1 MNYLEISS
9 FIEAK
14 KKSKTYLEQELRD
27 VRSITGQLKVAPPV
41 RWYNNFYYVL
51 KRTVLIILAIL
62 SAVLLLSTFIR
73 EDSYHAC
80 FNSNFDG
87 PISSLLNDLFG
98 THHSVKI
105 TVTSATEETRSEV
118 ISTETVRRDIQEKII
133 SNVFNYSM
141 YTVRILLAIGILLFW
156 YVARLTRQLY
166 LKNKQMVGYYDSNLM
181 LMDIYKQ
188 VIEEQRYEIE
198 FLTKASRK
206 LN

>member
-27 VRSITGQLKVAPPV
+27 VRSITGQLKAAPPV

-98 THHSVKI
+98 THHSVNI

-141 YTVRILLAIGILLFW
+141 YTVRILLAVGILLFW

-166 LKNKQMVGYYDSNLM
+166 LKNKQMAGYYDSNLM

>member
-27 VRSITGQLKVAPPV
+27 VRSITGQLKAAPPV

-98 THHSVKI
+98 THHSVNI

-166 LKNKQMVGYYDSNLM
+166 LKNKQMAGYYDSNLM

>member
-14 KKSKTYLEQELRD
+14 KKSKTYLEQELRY
-27 VRSITGQLKVAPPV
+27 VRSITGQLKAAPPV

-98 THHSVKI
+98 THHSVNI
-105 TVTSATEETRSEV
+105 TVTSATEETKSEV
-118 ISTETVRRDIQEKII
+118 ISTEAVRRDIQEKII

-141 YTVRILLAIGILLFW
+141 YTMRILLAVGILLFW

-166 LKNKQMVGYYDSNLM
+166 LKNKQIAGYYDSNLM

>member
-27 VRSITGQLKVAPPV
+27 VRSITGQLKAAPPV

-98 THHSVKI
+98 THHSVNI
-105 TVTSATEETRSEV
+105 TVTSATEETKSEV
-118 ISTETVRRDIQEKII
+118 ISTEAVRRDIQEKII

-141 YTVRILLAIGILLFW
+141 YTMRILLAVGILLFW

-166 LKNKQMVGYYDSNLM
+166 LKNKQIAGYYDSNLM